1 MSANGAVTTTLDFQY
16 FGGGVIQVSGE
27 VSGLIDNSFVFDG
40 RVPVVGHIEPV
51 TIDFGFSAGIETPT
65 IYGIVPDAS
74 IDFTSYSFV
83 EFGVQRYLS
92 VANNTLFDYSA
103 SSEGYVT
110 THVNFNPTLD
120 FNLDTHIYV
129 FSLGDSTGTYSFSVD
144 SLGLNIST
152 REYSETGGNYV
163 TFDGIDNN
171 DYRIIDSKNGIKL
184 ISNGISQA
192 DIIQT

>member
-16 FGGGVIQVSGE
+16 FGGGVIQVSGGL
-27 VSGLIDNSFVFDG
+27 SGVIDNSFVFDG
-40 RVPVVGHIEPV
+40 VVPIVGHIEPV
-51 TIDFGFSAGIETPT
+51 TIDFSFGAGIETPT
-65 IYGIVPDAS
+65 IYGKVEDAS
-74 IDFTSYSFV
+74 FDFTSYSFV

-103 SSEGYVT
+103 TSEGYVT

-129 FSLGDSTGTYSFSVD
+129 FSLGDGNGVYSFSVD
-144 SLGLNIST
+144 SLGLNVST
-152 REYSETGGNYV
+152 REYSKTGGNYV

-171 DYRIIDSKNGIKL
+171 EYRLVDPTNGLNL
-184 ISNGISQA
+184 ISNGMSKA
-192 DIIQT
+192 DILQT